1 MSVREICVKSYVAW
15 KESVAMTFSTNCD
28 LAIECLDFRVATIVV
43 RMMKIKVATSR
54 FSNFD
59 SAIPGLVAMLHCRT
73 LSFFGLK
80 GTCRRLV
87 RIRVVGLKSFRAL
100 IGPAR
105 RSSSMHTSLMVL
117 SYRCPWCQGAVLE
130 MSIIHSKEFFIRIV
144 LSKFFNLSIPCL
156 VISTHKTESE
166 WTKTFAFVHVITWSG
181 VSVDLVHEGA
191 VLSIGDTFRISV
203 RWSNINLCVISKKYK
218 SSSKFVFLF
227 SSQFSV

>member
-117 SYRCPWCQGAVLE
+117 SFRCPWCQGCG
-130 MSIIHSKEFFIRIV
+130 I
-144 LSKFFNLSIPCL
+144 
-156 VISTHKTESE
+156 
-166 WTKTFAFVHVITWSG
+166 G
-181 VSVDLVHEGA
+181 DVDLP
-191 VLSIGDTFRISV
+191 FQRI
-203 RWSNINLCVISKKYK
+203 LCKNCTVEILQLEHSM
-218 SSSKFVFLF
+218 FGHLHA
-227 SSQFSV
+227 